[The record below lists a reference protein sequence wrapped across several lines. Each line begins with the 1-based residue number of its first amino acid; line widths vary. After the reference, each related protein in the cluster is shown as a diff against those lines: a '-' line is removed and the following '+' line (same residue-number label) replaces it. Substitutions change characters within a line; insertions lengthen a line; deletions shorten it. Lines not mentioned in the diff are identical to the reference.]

1 MSNDFNEMFKAD
13 ESFET
18 TTNARSLAGTAQLT
32 TLATSI
38 ASEILKTID
47 ARFDEYKE
55 MIAASKVEHKSMDNL
70 ITAVYPLDNVD
81 VEFLK
86 QLDEGTL
93 EGMLKSQQS
102 KRSRTKGKTM
112 TMDNYRAMLT
122 AAISENLI
130 RLATGKQKSASSHRV
145 AGSVEYTAEQLEQ
158 LANDQEKLRKEI
170 RNVQSKKSIMKSK
183 ENFDETSEQWL
194 ALLAAEESL
203 KNLRADVKTVTV
215 DVTKDKLAEL
225 LAQAKDINSMKPA
238 EAKKLLEE
246 IKQLTETK
254 AEDASVDAP
263 AAE

>member
-47 ARFDEYKE
+47 ANFEEYKTLV
-55 MIAASKVEHKSMDNL
+55 AASKAEHKAMDTL
-70 ITAVYPLDNVD
+70 ISVVHPLDNID

-86 QLDEGTL
+86 QLDEETL
-93 EGMLKSQQS
+93 DGMLKSQQS
-102 KRSRTKGKTM
+102 KRSRTKGKVM
-112 TMDNYRAMLT
+112 TMDNYKTMLT
-122 AAISENLI
+122 GAVAENLI
-130 RLATGKQKSASSHRV
+130 RMATGKEKSAGSRRV
-145 AGSVEYTAEQLEQ
+145 SGSTEYTAEQVEE

-183 ENFDETSEQWL
+183 EGFDENSEQWQS
-194 ALLAAEESL
+194 LLVAEATL
-203 KNLRADVKTVTV
+203 KGLRTDVKTVAV
-215 DVTKDKLAEL
+215 DETKNRLTEL
-225 LAQAKDINSMKPA
+225 LAKVSDINSMKPA